1 MAIVRKRN
9 TLLALLTALTA
20 VAVTAAI
27 LAVAA
32 NGALAQ
38 TPPAPP
44 PIPGATPTGTPAPNP
59 LCGTPLGALLAECD
73 TTTTGTPAPT
83 ATAEPPTPPP
93 IPGATPTGT
102 PATNPLC
109 GTPLGALLAE
119 CDTTPTGTPGPNATA
134 EPPTPPPIP
143 GGSPT
148 GTPDPNAPPTPP
160 GRTAAPTPTPTPQPQ
175 PPTDVEARNGERAGE
190 VVLSW
195 TPAGNPTFYRIGW
208 LPYAEYEAARAAD
221 RPWLDAF
228 AYQDVVNTDR
238 RSRHTLKGLQPG
250 VAYAFV
256 VAPAGSRFGPTPSRT
271 WSEWAVL
278 TLHNPAECPDAENPS
293 PTPIPSPTPTP

>member
-9 TLLALLTALTA
+9 TLLALLAALTA
-20 VAVTAAI
+20 VAVTAAV

-38 TPPAPP
+38 DPPAPP
-44 PIPGATPTGTPAPNP
+44 PLPGQT
-59 LCGTPLGALLAECD
+59 
-73 TTTTGTPAPT
+73 
-83 ATAEPPTPPP
+83 
-93 IPGATPTGT
+93 
-102 PATNPLC
+102 
-109 GTPLGALLAE
+109 
-119 CDTTPTGTPGPNATA
+119 
-134 EPPTPPPIP
+134 
-143 GGSPT
+143 PT
-148 GTPDPNAPPTPP
+148 GTPDPNAPPTAPPQPGGSPAGTRDPNAPPAPPPLP
-160 GRTAAPTPTPTPQPQ
+160 GRTAAPTPTPTPTPQ

-278 TLHNPAECPDAENPS
+278 TLHDPAECPDAENPS
-293 PTPIPSPTPTP
+293 PTPIPSPIPSPTPTP

>member
-9 TLLALLTALTA
+9 TLLALLAVLTA
-20 VAVTAAI
+20 AVVAAAI

-38 TPPAPP
+38 DPPAPP
-44 PIPGATPTGTPAPNP
+44 PLPGQTPTPTPNP
-59 LCGTPLGALLAECD
+59 LCGTPLGALIAECN
-73 TTTTGTPAPT
+73 TM
-83 ATAEPPTPPP
+83 
-93 IPGATPTGT
+93 
-102 PATNPLC
+102 
-109 GTPLGALLAE
+109 
-119 CDTTPTGTPGPNATA
+119 PTGTPGPNATA
-134 EPPTPPPIP
+134 GPPTPPPIP

-148 GTPDPNAPPTPP
+148 GTPDPNAPPAPPPLP
-160 GRTAAPTPTPTPQPQ
+160 GRTVSPTPTPTPPPQ

-256 VAPAGSRFGPTPSRT
+256 VAPAGSRFGPTPRQT
-271 WSEWAVL
+271 WSDWALL
-278 TLHNPAECPDAENPS
+278 TLLGGPAQCPDAENPS
-293 PTPIPSPTPTP
+293 PTPASTPTSTP